1 MRRLRGAQCAA
12 HASHSQARVGDHHD
26 RADAPGGVDACDEIS
41 TGCDEKRDAIP
52 GLDAHVHQTG
62 GDLPGP
68 GGQHRPGD
76 TSVGA
81 QIGECDAG
89 VPRTRLQR
97 MAHGDDVRGAGNLG
111 RRRRGGIEH
120 TVRDPGQ
127 DVREPA
133 RGILGDEVSRLLV
146 AMDIRVR
153 HAHVKIAQIAIGED
167 WIIGTPGKEHR
178 HIQGLDSFG
187 DGVQGRG
194 AGVIRRQRDV
204 GDEVANGLPAAC
216 VGVRRSESPR
226 DIG

>member
-41 TGCDEKRDAIP
+41 TGCDEQRDAIP

-62 GDLPGP
+62 GDLPGT

-89 VPRTRLQR
+89 VPRMRLQR
-97 MAHGDDVRGAGNLG
+97 MTHGDDVRRARDLG
-111 RRRRGGIEH
+111 RRRYLSVEH
-120 TVRDPGQ
+120 TMGDPGQ
-127 DVREPA
+127 DVGEPA
-133 RGILGDEVSRLLV
+133 RRILGDEMSRLLV

-178 HIQGLDSFG
+178 HVQGLDSLG
-187 DGVQGRG
+187 DGVQGG
-194 AGVIRRQRDV
+194 GTGVLR
-204 GDEVANGLPAAC
+204 
-216 VGVRRSESPR
+216 
-226 DIG
+226 